1 MFIQKFRDIPLKRKI
16 QWIILFCIFFISCTA
31 FLSIYCVSK
40 AHEKVL
46 YRSVSSNLSY
56 SATEIYERLR
66 EADNL
71 ADMILSNNS
80 IQEKLPIIL
89 ESNSGSEKQRYEN
102 EIYNILCNYLF
113 NVTSSHISYI
123 SILQDNSSISTYS
136 IPFQK
141 LSSEVKED
149 LVRIGKAGEGAT
161 LWVTDYSQ
169 EYGLF
174 LVKELRE
181 TKFLTLRSLGTLIIN
196 IDPDTLISQT
206 TAFDSDYETLSV
218 LLACQGRLIYPSEN
232 TIGDEIADLKNN
244 LNEGSGIFILNEKSV
259 FAVHGLIPGFGWD
272 YICVVSYE
280 SIAHTISITL
290 RICILVMAA
299 SICITVFSSSRIL
312 TALTR
317 HFDWLISKM
326 NRFGDGD
333 YAPIEGEYNYSDRN
347 DEIGQLHKNFDAMA
361 EKVDTLI
368 KENYINELLKKEAQL
383 KALESQMDPHFLYN
397 TLDSINWRAKAI
409 KAEDISQIT
418 TALGNLLRISL
429 SKNNYPFSLS
439 QEINILENYMTIQKL
454 RYPRRLEYSID
465 IPEEFGNCEIPK
477 FTIQPLLENA
487 IRYGLEEISETC
499 FISVTAFSSGKD
511 LIIEVK
517 NNGSHFDDDLLDKL
531 ETQQIQPHGFGIGI
545 LNIHK
550 RLNITYGPDYG
561 LYLYNMENE
570 DDGEE
575 YAVARITLPLI
586 SLMKGEP

>member
-1 MFIQKFRDIPLKRKI
+1 MFTQKFQDIPLKRKI
-16 QWIILFCIFFISCTA
+16 QWIILFCIFFISFTA
-31 FLSIYCVSK
+31 FLSIYCISK
-40 AHEKVL
+40 SHEKVL

-56 SATEIYERLR
+56 SATEIYERLQ

-71 ADMILSNNS
+71 ADMILSNNM
-80 IQEKLPIIL
+80 IQEKLPVIS
-89 ESNSGSEKQRYEN
+89 ESNSGSEKQRCEN
-102 EIYNILCNYLF
+102 EIYNILCNYLL
-113 NVTSSHISYI
+113 NITSSHISYI

-136 IPFQK
+136 ILFQK
-141 LSSEVKED
+141 LSPEIKED
-149 LVRIGKAGEGAT
+149 LVRIGKSGEGAT

-181 TKFLTLRSLGTLIIN
+181 TKFLSLRSLGTLIIN
-196 IDPDTLISQT
+196 IDPDKLISQT
-206 TAFDSDYETLSV
+206 TAFVSGYETLSV
-218 LLACQGRLIYPSEN
+218 LLASQGRLIYPSEKM
-232 TIGDEIADLKNN
+232 TGAEIADLKSS
-244 LNEGSGIFILNEKSV
+244 LNEDYGIFTLNGKSV
-259 FAVHGLIPGFGWD
+259 FAVHGRIPSFGWD
-272 YICVVSYE
+272 YICIVSYE
-280 SIAHTISITL
+280 SIAHTVSVTL
-290 RICILVMAA
+290 KLCILVMAI
-299 SICITVFSSSRIL
+299 SISFTIFSSSRIL

-317 HFDWLISKM
+317 HFDWLIYKM
-326 NRFGDGD
+326 NRFGDGN
-333 YAPIEGEYNYSDRN
+333 YAPVESRYNYKDRK
-347 DEIGQLHKNFDAMA
+347 DEIGQLHKNFDSMA

-409 KAEDISQIT
+409 RADDISQIT

-429 SKNNYPFSLS
+429 SKTNYPFDIS
-439 QEINILENYMTIQKL
+439 QEMNILENYMTIQKL
-454 RYPRRLEYSID
+454 RYARRLEYSID
-465 IPEEFGNCEIPK
+465 IPDEFQNYEIPK

-487 IRYGLEEISETC
+487 IRYGLEENSETC
-499 FISVTAFSSGKD
+499 FISVSAFSSGKD

-517 NNGSHFDDDLLDKL
+517 NNGSHFDDNLLEKL
-531 ETQQIQPHGFGIGI
+531 KTQQIQPHGFGIGI

-550 RLNITYGPDYG
+550 RLNIAYGSDYG

-586 SLMKGEP
+586 IQTKGKS